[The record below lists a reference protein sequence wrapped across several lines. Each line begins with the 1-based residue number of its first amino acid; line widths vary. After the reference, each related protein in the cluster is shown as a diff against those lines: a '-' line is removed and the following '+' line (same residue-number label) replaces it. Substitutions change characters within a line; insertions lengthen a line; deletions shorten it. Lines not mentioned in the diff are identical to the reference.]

1 MQRAKEK
8 ERGRQ
13 SKQVK
18 AVQVRVSTQ
27 VVPETQKEQEKE
39 EKVGEILKKEV
50 ELTNLLE
57 IFAGIINPAIYFV
70 FTVVYFTVAIMSM

>member
-27 VVPETQKEQEKE
+27 VVPETQKEE
-39 EKVGEILKKEV
+39 EKVGEIMKKEV

-57 IFAGIINPAIYFV
+57 FFAGIINPAIYFV
-70 FTVVYFTVAIMSM
+70 FTVVYFSVAIMSM

>member
-27 VVPETQKEQEKE
+27 VVPETQKE

-57 IFAGIINPAIYFV
+57 FFAGIINPAIYFV